1 MEKSFKKKGETQFIT
16 KIDGKNLKKEEG
28 ETQFITKIDGKKFL
42 KKKAKLSLSPKLM
55 VFCEC

>member
-28 ETQFITKIDGKKFL
+28 ETQFITKIDGFL
-42 KKKAKLSLSPKLM
+42 
-55 VFCEC
+55 